1 MAEHC
6 YGQGG
11 PCMLDFVRRDII
23 FLHAPSIYDFRKDT
37 ILFGP
42 VSDVVPSSSV
52 FEMYPVGL
60 TSMADHL
67 EREGFHVQLI
77 NAAYRMLRDPNY
89 DPEEDIRR
97 NNPRIWALDLH
108 WLPHAHGALAM
119 AALIKKHH
127 PTTPVLLG
135 GLSSSYYHEE
145 LIQNP
150 NIDFVLRGD
159 SCEEPVLELLKRL
172 RTGGL
177 LDGVPNLTWKRC
189 GATVINPLSNVPDTL
204 DGPNIP
210 AYRYIMR
217 SVFKYANLHNIV
229 PYLRWLRYPMTA
241 LLTARGC
248 SLGCSICGGSRDA
261 YGQICN
267 RQRPAFRSPEK
278 LAQDVRF
285 INRFSRAPIFVIH
298 DIRMH
303 GREYAQQFLSL
314 LRKER
319 VENEIVLELF
329 GPADEAFFQELN
341 ASCARYSLEL
351 TLETHDEELRR
362 LNGKFPVSNESM
374 EKSIELALANGC
386 RRLDIFFMVGIPM
399 QTRES
404 ALASIEYGKYLLE
417 KFGRD
422 GRLQLYVA
430 PLAPFLDP
438 GSPAFEDPDKF
449 GYKLRAR
456 TLEEHRQRLTLPT
469 WAQILNYE
477 SLTLPPD
484 ELVDTTY
491 EASARLVKAKAE
503 LGLLSPEAAERTLS
517 MIAEARSLLTRI
529 EEASRLPEPQRAVA
543 LDALRQEVKAINSSR
558 VYDQT
563 EFVSWG
569 GHKLQLKPFGLG
581 LLMAELFFE
590 ELSLAWRRYSR
601 KLYTWK
607 RPRLEDPSA
616 TQAAD

>member
-1 MAEHC
+1 
-6 YGQGG
+6 
-11 PCMLDFVRRDII
+11 MLDFIRRDII
-23 FLHAPSIYDFRKDT
+23 FLHAPSVYDFRKDT

-52 FEMYPVGL
+52 FEMYPVGI
-60 TSMADHL
+60 TSIADHL

-77 NAAYRMLRDPNY
+77 NAAYRMLRDPDY

-97 NNPRIWALDLH
+97 NNPRVWALDLH

-127 PTTPVLLG
+127 PNTPVLLG

-145 LIQNP
+145 LIENP

-159 SCEEPVLELLKRL
+159 SCEEPVLELLRRL
-172 RTGGL
+172 RTGGAL
-177 LDGVPNLTWKRC
+177 EGVPNLTWKRS
-189 GATVINPLSNVPDTL
+189 GVAVVNPLSNVPDTL

-248 SLGCSICGGSRDA
+248 SLGCAICGGSRDA
-261 YGQICN
+261 YAQMCN
-267 RQRPAFRSPEK
+267 RTQPAFRSPEK
-278 LAQDVRF
+278 LAEDVRF

-303 GREYAQQFLSL
+303 GREYARKFLSL
-314 LRKER
+314 LRTEQ

-329 GPADEAFFQELN
+329 GPADEAYLMELN
-341 ASCARYSLEL
+341 DSCARYSLEL

-362 LNGKFPVSNESM
+362 FNGKFPVTNAAIERT
-374 EKSIELALANGC
+374 IELALANGC
-386 RRLDIFFMVGIPM
+386 RRLDIFFMVGIPR

-404 ALASIEYGKYLLE
+404 ALASIDYGKQLLE
-417 KFGRD
+417 KYGRD

-438 GSPAFEDPDKF
+438 GSPAFEHPEQF

-469 WAQILNYE
+469 WSQILNYE
-477 SLTLPPD
+477 SLSLPPD

-491 EASARLVKAKAE
+491 EASARLVQAKAE
-503 LGLLSPEAAERTLS
+503 VGLLTPAAAERTLA
-517 MIAEARSLLTRI
+517 MIAGARELLLRI
-529 EEASRLPEPQRAVA
+529 EAASALPEQERAVA
-543 LDALRQEVKAINSSR
+543 LEALRQEAKTINNSR

-569 GHKLQLKPFGLG
+569 GRALQLKPLG
-581 LLMAELFFE
+581 LVVLMAELFFE

-607 RPRLEDPSA
+607 RPRAEDDTA